1 MTMPQATS
9 PEGSEQ
15 FGTLLRSHR
24 EARFLSLEELAARAH
39 LSSSYLSLV
48 ERGHRPPPPRGTLG
62 KLLNALNVSL
72 EEAQELSRMAEISRG
87 VPEVELDLPQEVQEL
102 IQFIR
107 SHGNQLPPLFV
118 KALRAKI
125 REVL

>member
-1 MTMPQATS
+1 M
-9 PEGSEQ
+9 
-15 FGTLLRSHR
+15 
-24 EARFLSLEELAARAH
+24 SLEELAARAR
-39 LSSSYLSLV
+39 LSPSYLSLV

-62 KLLNALNVSL
+62 RLLEALEVSPKEAL
-72 EEAQELSRMAEISRG
+72 EFSRMAELSRG
-87 VPEVELDLPQEVQEL
+87 VPEIELDLPQEVQEL
-102 IQFIR
+102 IHFIR